1 MFIFITLV
9 VLLVLAGLAVVRA
22 VIRSNYYVAEY
33 NGMVAI
39 LRGIQGSLLG
49 MSLHDP
55 YLVGCLNARND
66 LSIIGFSQSGG
77 HLDCRLMQL
86 QDLRPAAR
94 AQVLAGLPAGT
105 LDEAEA
111 QLKELS
117 ANNLLPP
124 CPPPRA
130 TSPPGSPTPATIG
143 TTPPSAT
150 APPTPSS
157 GTPPNST
164 ALSTAPVS
172 PPPAAPATTSPTTT
186 TQTVT
191 ALPPPPPQPG
201 IDCRAAA

>member
-1 MFIFITLV
+1 
-9 VLLVLAGLAVVRA
+9 
-22 VIRSNYYVAEY
+22 
-33 NGMVAI
+33 
-39 LRGIQGSLLG
+39 
-49 MSLHDP
+49 MSLHEP

-66 LSIIGFSQSGG
+66 LSIISQSQSVS
-77 HLDCRLMQL
+77 HPDCRMMQL

-105 LDEAEA
+105 LDEAES

-130 TSPPGSPTPATIG
+130 TSPPGSPTPATNG

-150 APPTPSS
+150 APSNPSS

-164 ALSTAPVS
+164 ALSPTPAS
-172 PPPAAPATTSPTTT
+172 TPPAAPATTSPTATPPQAGGT
-186 TQTVT
+186 PTQTVT
-191 ALPPPPPQPG
+191 TLPPLPPQPG